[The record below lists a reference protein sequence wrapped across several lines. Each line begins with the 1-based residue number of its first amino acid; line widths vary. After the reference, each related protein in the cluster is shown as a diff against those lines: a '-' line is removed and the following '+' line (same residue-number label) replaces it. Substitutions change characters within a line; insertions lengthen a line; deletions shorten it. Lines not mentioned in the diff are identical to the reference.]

1 MTFHYAG
8 FTSHQAVARTAGN
21 VLLRLAD
28 SLLLPFNCS
37 DYAESLEQYL
47 SQAVT
52 AFEEKLAAKGISIG
66 ELTRFSRLL
75 WMREMLII
83 ISEFCQPK
91 CLYKVREMEVLK
103 CQSGNENK
111 HFFIS
116 QNPWRRLCS
125 YSVTQPPN
133 WTVWSGIQILQK
145 KRKLLL

>member
-1 MTFHYAG
+1 MTFHYTG

-47 SQAVT
+47 RQAVT
-52 AFEEKLAAKGISIG
+52 AFEEKLAAKGISMG

-75 WMREMLII
+75 WMREMLIK
-83 ISEFCQPK
+83 ISEFCQTK
-91 CLYKVREMEVLK
+91 CLCKVREMKEHT

-111 HFFIS
+111 HFFHIPES
-116 QNPWRRLCS
+116 LKKSVQLFRDTATKLDRLIRDS
-125 YSVTQPPN
+125 ELAKGT
-133 WTVWSGIQILQK
+133 
-145 KRKLLL
+145 